1 MSPQLELSVTENAPA
16 ENPDSPDLND
26 PAAWGLDGGADQAAP
41 KTDLSQGEI
50 DALFQASGEARQ
62 GPAHPVAALGARA
75 DSAPVSLP
83 LLEPIFDRVARSADT
98 HLRNFFSDNVSCAF
112 EGMKFLQLRDF
123 IERIEVPSITAV
135 LRSGP
140 WHTAAVMA
148 MSSRLVYAAVDH
160 LLGGRSSQTPR
171 LEGRSFSTIERKL
184 MDRLARIFLQTFDG
198 SFTMIPPPAF
208 SVERMEAIPRFAL
221 VSAPGQK
228 VVSVRFTINVND
240 RGGPVDLALP
250 LVALLPFKDALGV
263 LANTEDSTDE
273 RERHWMAQQ
282 AHGVTADVVAVVSE
296 RRLFMDQVL
305 SWKPGSS
312 FDLDTTIGFPLTI
325 YVNGTAL
332 FRATM
337 GRRGTHYAIQIV
349 EALPEVPRRG
359 SRIYLPEEL
368 AGGP

>member
-1 MSPQLELSVTENAPA
+1 MSDNPPPDPA
-16 ENPDSPDLND
+16 QPSLDD
-26 PAAWGLDGGADQAAP
+26 PAAWGLDAAEGGSTGAP
-41 KTDLSQGEI
+41 APASDLSQGEI
-50 DALFQASGEARQ
+50 DALFQASGAVRKE
-62 GPAHPVAALGARA
+62 PTHPVATLGARA
-75 DSAPVSLP
+75 EEAPVSLP

-98 HLRNFFSDNVSCAF
+98 HLRNFFSDNASCSF
-112 EGMKFLQLRDF
+112 EGMRFLRLRDF

-135 LRSGP
+135 LRSTP

-160 LLGGRSSQTPR
+160 LLGGRSAQSPK
-171 LEGRSFSTIERKL
+171 LEGRSFSTIERRL
-184 MDRLARIFLQTFDG
+184 MGRLARTFLETFDS

-263 LANTEDSTDE
+263 ITQTEDTADE
-273 RERHWMAQQ
+273 RERLWMTQQ
-282 AHGVTADVVAVVSE
+282 THGVAADVAAVVAE
-296 RRLFMDQVL
+296 RRLSMDDVMA
-305 SWKPGSS
+305 WKPGSVV
-312 FDLDTTIGFPLTI
+312 DLDTSLGGPLTI
-325 YVNGTAL
+325 YVNGTPL
-332 FRATM
+332 FRAVM
-337 GRRGTHYAIQIV
+337 GRRGPRYAVRV
-349 EALPEVPRRG
+349 EETLPESPRRG

-368 AGGP
+368 EIKSR

>member
-1 MSPQLELSVTENAPA
+1 MSDNPPA
-16 ENPDSPDLND
+16 DPAAPDLSD
-26 PAAWGLDGGADQAAP
+26 PAAWGLGGGGASEPP
-41 KTDLSQGEI
+41 KSDLSQGEI
-50 DALFQASGEARQ
+50 DALFKASGEARK
-62 GPAHPVAALGARA
+62 GPAHPVATLGAQA

-83 LLEPIFDRVARSADT
+83 LLEPIFDRVARSAET

-112 EGMKFLQLRDF
+112 EGMTFLQLRDF

-135 LRSGP
+135 LRSMP

-160 LLGGRSSQTPR
+160 LLGGRSAQAPR
-171 LEGRSFSTIERKL
+171 LEGRSFSSIERKL
-184 MDRLARIFLQTFDG
+184 MGRLARIFLETFDS

-228 VVSVRFTINVND
+228 VASVRFTINVSD

-263 LANTEDSTDE
+263 LTRTEDNTDE
-273 RERHWMAQQ
+273 RERQWMTQQ
-282 AHGVTADVVAVVSE
+282 AQGVAADVVAVVSE
-296 RRLFMDQVL
+296 RRLFMDDVL
-305 SWKPGSS
+305 SWKPGSTL
-312 FDLDTTIGFPLTI
+312 DLDTTIGGPLTV

-332 FRATM
+332 FRAAM
-337 GRRGTHYAIQIV
+337 GRRGRQHAIRIE
-349 EALPEVPRRG
+349 EALPETPRRG

-368 AGGP
+368 DIKP